1 MHTSNALTPKCLFS
15 YVSIRSALY
24 YTILVEIDV
33 LIDELLH
40 LSTGGE
46 VSGKDGARIEPSL
59 QAFVSVEFENS
70 IRTSRKTL
78 SFQGLPG

>member
-1 MHTSNALTPKCLFS
+1 M
-15 YVSIRSALY
+15 SASVLR

-46 VSGKDGARIEPSL
+46 VSGKDGAWIEPSL